1 MSDQGPVVLNGRY
14 ELHRRI
20 ARGGMADVVLARD
33 QLLERPVAV
42 KILFPEYASDQ
53 LFVERFRREAQA
65 AANLNHPN
73 IVGVYDWGRESG
85 TYFIVMEYVDGRSL
99 ADILRSEGTLHPQR
113 AADVATDVAAA
124 LGFAHRNGVVHRDIK
139 PGNVLI
145 SSSGVVKVTDFG
157 IARAISTSAED
168 NLTQAGSVMGTATYF
183 SPEQAQGKAVDPRS
197 DLYSLGVVMYE
208 MVCGKPPF
216 QADSPVAVAYKHV
229 QEHAELPRAVNPE
242 VPAAYES
249 VTMKLLAKNPA
260 NRYPSAEDLR
270 ADLRR
275 FREGQPVLAESGPHE
290 AEVAATAAVAAV
302 GAGTP
307 GHTPPGGTPAY
318 GYDEYDDYDDAA
330 QPRRTG
336 WFILA
341 LVLLLAVLAGIIFLF
356 YKGLGAGGSDTVTIP
371 DVHGESG
378 VTARSTLIGKGFA
391 VTIVSQPSATV
402 PANIVIGTKPPAG
415 TKAAKGSEVR
425 VLVSSGPN
433 GSPMPSLAGL
443 TPDQAI
449 TQLED
454 LRPGWDASLVSQTTR
469 ETDSVDKGLI
479 ISSTPGKGQP
489 FNDTTRVTF
498 VVSAG
503 PSSRV
508 PSGLE
513 GFSVNHATKILTDA
527 GYTVS
532 TTYVYSDTVAQ
543 GKVAGTDPP
552 GGSQLK
558 PGSNVA
564 IQISNGPQPTTT
576 IPPSTLSPTTVPPTT
591 APPTTAPPTT
601 AGTTTT
607 AN

>member
-1 MSDQGPVVLNGRY
+1 L
-14 ELHRRI
+14 
-20 ARGGMADVVLARD
+20 
-33 QLLERPVAV
+33 
-42 KILFPEYASDQ
+42 
-53 LFVERFRREAQA
+53 
-65 AANLNHPN
+65 
-73 IVGVYDWGRESG
+73 
-85 TYFIVMEYVDGRSL
+85 
-99 ADILRSEGTLHPQR
+99 
-113 AADVATDVAAA
+113 
-124 LGFAHRNGVVHRDIK
+124 
-139 PGNVLI
+139 
-145 SSSGVVKVTDFG
+145 
-157 IARAISTSAED
+157 
-168 NLTQAGSVMGTATYF
+168 
-183 SPEQAQGKAVDPRS
+183 
-197 DLYSLGVVMYE
+197 
-208 MVCGKPPF
+208 
-216 QADSPVAVAYKHV
+216 
-229 QEHAELPRAVNPE
+229 
-242 VPAAYES
+242 VPAAYEA

-290 AEVAATAAVAAV
+290 PEVAATAAVAAV

-318 GYDEYDDYDDAA
+318 GYDEYDDAA

-356 YKGLGAGGSDTVTIP
+356 YKGLGAGGSNTVTIP

-378 VTARSTLIGKGFA
+378 VTARATLIDKGFV

-415 TKAAKGSEVR
+415 TKAAKGSDVK

-433 GSPMPSLAGL
+433 GSPMPNLAGL

-449 TQLED
+449 SQLES
-454 LRPGWDASLVSQTTR
+454 LRPGWDGTTLVTQTTR

-513 GFSVNHATKILTDA
+513 GFSVNHATKVLTDA

-532 TTYVYSDTVAQ
+532 TVYVYSDTVPA
-543 GKVAGTDPP
+543 GKVAGTDPA

-576 IPPSTLSPTTVPPTT
+576 IPPTTLPPTTVPPTS
-591 APPTTAPPTT
+591 APPTTAPPTS
-601 AGTTTT
+601 ASPTTT